1 MLGGWKGGS
10 LTLLKHY
17 AEPCLHWELR
27 VPMFS
32 LRPTNHIPLPVF
44 PCSQGSRTLRLLL

>member
-32 LRPTNHIPLPVF
+32 LRPTNPTTSHCL
-44 PCSQGSRTLRLLL
+44 CSPAAKDPGP